1 MRAPVRPAA
10 HGRLAIAG
18 CLALAVAAL
27 VGCASSTRVAVPA
40 ELPHTAR
47 EQGFEFRW
55 ALERDPGTIRAV
67 GLARSLAHL
76 EAQFTLALFGLDG
89 AGRIASRGTTVV
101 RFGFAR
107 DPAPF
112 VVALHPTGRE
122 ASFEL
127 RIVEVVLNNFRTN

>member
-1 MRAPVRPAA
+1 
-10 HGRLAIAG
+10 
-18 CLALAVAAL
+18 VAAL

-47 EQGFEFRW
+47 EQG
-55 ALERDPGTIRAV
+55 PGTIRAV